1 MLLFDKIILALIGIA
16 FVLLIAMWA
25 FKETE

>member
-1 MLLFDKIILALIGIA
+1 MLLFDKIILVLIGIA